1 MKKQI
6 DTHYIYLD
14 TSIFIKENFF
24 AGNKLKAFF
33 KHAQNSD
40 IELLITDITLNESI
54 ANLEKSARESYS
66 VLKRSLKEIDTKSK
80 TFKNIESLNDLFR
93 LHDTFAFEKELATL
107 QDSFRQQIKNNFC
120 TIELDSEVSLKI
132 IADYF
137 NQNPPFKDGKKK
149 SEFPDAFVLNSLEAW
164 CKKNEEKIYIV
175 SDDDDIISY
184 KSDYLL
190 PIKHYDKLLD
200 QISYTYSDDNILPK
214 VEDII
219 TKSEEGIIKA
229 IKEEFFNQFPFD
241 GFDQHQ
247 GYEYQINSLDEIN
260 ANIESHSV
268 LYFYYNTASVELI
281 VPIDYSMDVSYEDK
295 SMGWYDKEDEL
306 WYNTESYRE
315 TISGESVLKVI
326 IKVTIELPGKPL
338 YGYEDTWEFVE
349 ISSGVPTDIAID

>member
-24 AGNKLKAFF
+24 AGNKLKAFL
-33 KHAQNSD
+33 KHSENSD

-54 ANLEKSARESYS
+54 ANLVKSARESYS
-66 VLKRSLKEIDTKSK
+66 ALKRALKEIDTKSK
-80 TFKNIESLNDLFR
+80 LFKNIDSLNYLFQ

-107 QDSFRQQIKNNFC
+107 LDLFRQQIKNYFD
-120 TIELDSEVSLKI
+120 IIDLDSEVSLKV

-149 SEFPDAFVLNSLEAW
+149 SEFPDAFVLNSLDAW
-164 CKKNEEKIYIV
+164 CKKRGEKVYVV

-184 KSDYLL
+184 KSDYLI

-200 QISYTYSDDNILPK
+200 QISYTYSDDNIHPK
-214 VEDII
+214 VEDLI
-219 TKSEEGIIKA
+219 TKSEEDIIQA
-229 IKEEFFNQFPFD
+229 IKEEFLKEFPFD

-247 GYEYQINSLDEIN
+247 GFEYQINSLYEIN
-260 ANIESHSV
+260 AHIKTYSV
-268 LYFYYNTASVELI
+268 LYFNYTTASVELI
-281 VPIDYSMDVSYEDK
+281 VPIDYNMDVSYEDK
-295 SMGWYDKEDEL
+295 SMGWYDKEDDM

-315 TISGESVLKVI
+315 TLSSETILKVL

-338 YGYEDTWEFVE
+338 YDYEDRWEFVE